1 MSSALFYTAQLDQ
14 PMLADLQELETEFG
28 LTLVAMESDSSPV
41 PAQLGETQLQ
51 CIQALEDK
59 SGKVLLAY
67 N

>member
-14 PMLADLQELETEFG
+14 PTLADLQELETEFG
-28 LTLVAMESDSSPV
+28 VTLVAMESDSSPI
-41 PAQLGETQLQ
+41 PAQLSETQLQ
-51 CIQALEDK
+51 RIQALENK

>member
-14 PMLADLQELETEFG
+14 PMLADLQKLETELG
-28 LTLVAMESDSSPV
+28 VTLVAMESDSSPV
-41 PAQLGETQLQ
+41 PAQLSETQLQ
-51 CIQALEDK
+51 RIQALEDK

>member
-14 PMLADLQELETEFG
+14 PTLADLQGLETELG
-28 LTLVAMESDSSPV
+28 VTLVAMESDSSPV
-41 PAQLGETQLQ
+41 PAQLSETQLQ
-51 CIQALEDK
+51 RIQALENK

>member
-14 PMLADLQELETEFG
+14 PTLADLQELETEFG
-28 LTLVAMESDSSPV
+28 LTLVAMDSDSSPV
-41 PAQLGETQLQ
+41 PAQLSETQLQ
-51 CIQALEDK
+51 RIQALEDK

>member
-28 LTLVAMESDSSPV
+28 LTLVAMDSDSSPV
-41 PAQLGETQLQ
+41 PAQLSETQLQ
-51 CIQALEDK
+51 RIQALEDK